1 MSRNLTQVAFAE
13 NLNTSFQLQHKEM
26 GAIELQLISV
36 SELKATPRQQM
47 YSILLRGPLDL
58 PFGQGLYKIEH
69 TQMGTFDLF
78 LVPVAK
84 EADGFR
90 YQAVFNQLVK

>member
-1 MSRNLTQVAFAE
+1 MPQNLTRDAFAE
-13 NLNTSFQLQHKEM
+13 NLNTSFQLQHQEM
-26 GAIELQLISV
+26 GLIELQLTDV
-36 SELKATPRQQM
+36 SELKTTPHQQM
-47 YSILLRGPLDL
+47 YSIIMRGPLGTPL
-58 PFGQGLYKIEH
+58 EQGLYKMEH
-69 TQMGTFDLF
+69 AQIGAFDLF